1 MKRCC
6 PLWQVNGFSIKC
18 RKTAPTESQSCN
30 ESMKSASFE
39 KETAFLCV
47 HSVWSRDCLETAWL
61 CVGCLALFVLMRWEA
76 SKDKGLW
83 RFHCSALSFDSQ
95 MLRYVLSCYC
105 AEFTSVILYKWHYT
119 LLLICLVTPSETSRA
134 QGIHAKIKSSS
145 FNHIRT
151 NKTCDATMNFAL
163 CFSEESCTTC
173 KDFV

>member
-1 MKRCC
+1 MRHWEIMKRCC

-18 RKTAPTESQSCN
+18 RKTASTESQSCN

-39 KETAFLCV
+39 KEAAFLCV

-105 AEFTSVILYKWHYT
+105 AEIHLGHFIQVT
-119 LLLICLVTPSETSRA
+119 L
-134 QGIHAKIKSSS
+134 HSSS
-145 FNHIRT
+145 HLPRHSFRNIKGTRNSCK
-151 NKTCDATMNFAL
+151 NK
-163 CFSEESCTTC
+163 EQ
-173 KDFV
+173 